1 MAEHYVECIL
11 APEEDHDIGLP
22 RVVVSGVEHLRGA
35 MLAGVREAH
44 DVCNRYL
51 GFLTELDEAD
61 LVGVER
67 QGLSAEATLE
77 REVFR
82 YGGFFR

>member
-22 RVVVSGVEHLRGA
+22 RVVISGVEHLRGA

-44 DVCNRYL
+44 DDVFDRYW
-51 GFLTELDEAD
+51 
-61 LVGVER
+61 
-67 QGLSAEATLE
+67 
-77 REVFR
+77 VFD
-82 YGGFFR
+82 GA